1 MELYFGNNAYNINDN
16 IIYEQYVLNEDEQ
29 NNTQNNKQVG
39 NTYETAFKKVFSNIE
54 MAQKVKNLL
63 DSISNKDGV
72 TNEQPPMNQGAIL
85 KNIENGCNTLYEF
98 PEFT

>member
-1 MELYFGNNAYNINDN
+1 MELYFGNNTYNINDS

-29 NNTQNNKQVG
+29 NTQINKQPG
-39 NTYETAFKKVFSNIE
+39 NTYETALKTVFSNNE

-63 DSISNKDGV
+63 GNASNKDN
-72 TNEQPPMNQGAIL
+72 TPDEQTSINYDAIL